1 MIPIGAIIAAV
12 AANQN
17 NIIRR
22 KREERERQERERRD
36 KEKKD
41 REKNG
46 G

>member
-22 KREERERQERERRD
+22 QREEEERQERERRD
-36 KEKKD
+36 REKKDKEKKW
-41 REKNG
+41 G
-46 G
+46 

>member
-1 MIPIGAIIAAV
+1 MIPVGALMAAV

-22 KREERERQERERRD
+22 QREREKKEKERRD

-41 REKNG
+41 KKNG

>member
-1 MIPIGAIIAAV
+1 MIPIGAVIAAV

-17 NIIRR
+17 NIIRMQR
-22 KREERERQERERRD
+22 ERERQERERRD

>member
-12 AANQN
+12 TANQN

-22 KREERERQERERRD
+22 QREEEEKQEKERRD

-41 REKNG
+41 REK
-46 G
+46 

>member
-1 MIPIGAIIAAV
+1 MIPIGAVIAAV

-22 KREERERQERERRD
+22 QREEEERQERERRD
-36 KEKKD
+36 KEERDK
-41 REKNG
+41 EKNG